1 MRSFRSVTVPPV
13 QPRTS
18 RWLLTL
24 LAAAFLVDVLL
35 SVGNGRSALGALPGA
50 GLMALCALLGAQK
63 PTQGVLAG
71 SVVLVMSTALIR
83 LSHTKPASI
92 SLNDIMLT
100 EVAAGVALV
109 VLVVWRTRPWTAG
122 FCTAALVAATLLAT
136 FFRTNKWSSLSELRN
151 LQIGLLI
158 LIGSIVIGVYLRGVS
173 GRRTE
178 TELGGLVRRQ
188 WPLVAALALIF
199 FLDLRLGQAPS
210 QIFALGGAVVASVCA
225 FFAPRAPVTLT
236 LIATIGIAMAPFALY
251 LTGGILPGRSGE
263 DALVFTEVAA
273 SMALIAYNIRWAP
286 RWPAIFSSAALAL
299 ATFLA
304 LKFRS
309 LLDNSSTDRGDQ
321 FGLFLAFLLVVAVA
335 TGMYFRSRDR
345 ERTQS
350 VRSAVTGAQQSE
362 RLALARELHDVVA
375 HHVTGIVVQA
385 QAAKLVSDK
394 DPQIAVQALAK
405 IETSGVEALKA
416 MRFLVASMRGA
427 KPAGT
432 SEATEQATTDLNAD
446 LTAVVE
452 HFSGPPVRL
461 NLDVPQ
467 VVPQEVGR
475 SVLRLVQ
482 ESLTNVGKHA
492 LGATAVLVE
501 VTTTTSEIHVR
512 VADNGT
518 GRRQD
523 PVGGSGGYGLVGMR
537 ERVELLGGR
546 FAAGPADPVGWQ
558 VDAWLPVEEEGPRDD
573 PRTDR

>member
-1 MRSFRSVTVPPV
+1 MTVPPV

-35 SVGNGRSALGALPGA
+35 SVYAGRTALGALPGA
-50 GLMALCALLGAQK
+50 ALTGLCALLGAQK
-63 PTQGVLAG
+63 PAQGAVGG
-71 SVVLVMSTALIR
+71 SAVLVMSTVYIR
-83 LSHTKPASI
+83 LSGTSPDSI
-92 SLNDIMLT
+92 SLNDILLT
-100 EVAAGVALV
+100 EVASGVALV
-109 VLVVWRTRPWTAG
+109 VLVIWRTRPLIAAFSTASLVG
-122 FCTAALVAATLLAT
+122 AALFAT
-136 FFRTNKWSSLSELRN
+136 FLRTGTSSSFSELRT
-151 LQIGLLI
+151 LQLGALI
-158 LIGSIVIGVYLRGVS
+158 LVGSIVIGVYLRGVS

-178 TELGGLVRRQ
+178 TELGSLVRRQ
-188 WPLVAALALIF
+188 WPLAAALALMF
-199 FLDLRLGQAPS
+199 FVDLRLGDAPG
-210 QIFALGGAVVASVCA
+210 QIFALGGAVIAAVCA
-225 FFAPRAPVTLT
+225 FFGPRAPVTLS
-236 LIATIGIAMAPFALY
+236 LIATIGIALSPFALY
-251 LTGGILPGRSGE
+251 LSTGLLPSRTSYE
-263 DALVFTEVAA
+263 PLVVTEVAA
-273 SMALIAYNIRWAP
+273 AMSLIAFTVRWAP
-286 RWPAIFSSAALAL
+286 RWPAVFSSSALAV

-304 LKFRS
+304 LKLRGF
-309 LLDNSSTDRGDQ
+309 LYANSNDRGDQ
-321 FGLFLAFLLVVAVA
+321 LGLFLAFLLVVAVA

-432 SEATEQATTDLNAD
+432 SAATEQATTDLTAD

-492 LGATAVLVE
+492 LGATAVIVE
-501 VTTTTSEIHVR
+501 VTTSLSEIHVR

-518 GRRQD
+518 GRRQN

>member
-1 MRSFRSVTVPPV
+1 M
-13 QPRTS
+13 
-18 RWLLTL
+18 
-24 LAAAFLVDVLL
+24 
-35 SVGNGRSALGALPGA
+35 LG
-50 GLMALCALLGAQK
+50 LCALLGAQK
-63 PTQGVLAG
+63 PTLGAWAG
-71 SVVLVMSTALIR
+71 SAVLLVSTAVIR
-83 LSHTKPASI
+83 LSDTRPESI
-92 SLNDIMLT
+92 SLNDLLLT

-109 VLVVWRTRPWTAG
+109 VLVVWRTRPFTATLS
-122 FCTAALVAATLLAT
+122 TASLVVAALLAT
-136 FFRTNKWSSLSELRN
+136 FFRTGSWSLSEVRTIQL
-151 LQIGLLI
+151 GLLI
-158 LIGSIVIGVYLRGVS
+158 LIGSVVIGVYLRGVS
-173 GRRTE
+173 GKRTE
-178 TELGGLVRRQ
+178 TELGALVRRQ
-188 WPLVAALALIF
+188 WPLAAALALIF
-199 FLDLRLGQAPS
+199 FLDLRLGEAPN
-210 QIFALGGAVVASVCA
+210 QIFALGGAMVASVCA

-236 LIATIGIAMAPFALY
+236 LVATIGIALAPFALY
-251 LTGGILPGRSGE
+251 LSGGILPNRSGQ

-273 SMALIAYNIRWAP
+273 AMALIAYDVRWAP
-286 RWPAIFSSAALAL
+286 RWPAILSSAALAL

-304 LKFRS
+304 LELRS
-309 LLDNSSTDRGDQ
+309 LLDSSASNRGDQ
-321 FGLFLAFLLVVAVA
+321 FGLFLAFLLVIAVA

-345 ERTQS
+345 ERNQS
-350 VRSAVTGAQQSE
+350 IRSAVTGAQQSE

-385 QAAKLVSDK
+385 QAAKLVSDR
-394 DPQIAVQALAK
+394 DPRIAVQALDK

-432 SEATEQATTDLNAD
+432 SEATEQATTDLTAD
-446 LTAVVE
+446 LTAVIE
-452 HFSGPPVRL
+452 NFSGPPVKL

-467 VVPQEVGR
+467 IVPQEVGR

-492 LGATAVLVE
+492 LDATSVSVE
-501 VTTTTSEIHVR
+501 VITSDSEIHVR

-558 VDAWLPVEEEGPRDD
+558 VDAWLPVEEEEEA
-573 PRTDR
+573 T

>member
-1 MRSFRSVTVPPV
+1 MTVPPV

-24 LAAAFLVDVLL
+24 LAAAFLADVLL
-35 SVGNGRSALGALPGA
+35 SVYSGRIALGALPGA
-50 GLMALCALLGAQK
+50 ALMGLCALLGAQK
-63 PTQGVLAG
+63 PLQGALAG
-71 SVVLVMSTALIR
+71 AAVLGMSTVFIGL
-83 LSHTKPASI
+83 TGTEPESI
-92 SLNDIMLT
+92 SLNDILLT
-100 EVAAGVALV
+100 EVASGVALV
-109 VLVVWRTRPWTAG
+109 VLVVWRTRPLIAAVS
-122 FCTAALVAATLLAT
+122 TAALVGSALLAT
-136 FFRTNKWSSLSELRN
+136 FYRTGHWSSLSELRT
-151 LQIGLLI
+151 LQLGLLI
-158 LIGSIVIGVYLRGVS
+158 LVGSIVIGVYLRGVS
-173 GRRTE
+173 SRRTE
-178 TELGGLVRRQ
+178 TELGTLIRRQ
-188 WPLVAALALIF
+188 WPLAAALALLF
-199 FLDLRLGQAPS
+199 FIDLRLGGATN
-210 QIFALGGAVVASVCA
+210 QIFALGGALIASVCA
-225 FFAPRAPVTLT
+225 FFAPRAPVTMT
-236 LIATIGIAMAPFALY
+236 LIATTGIALSPFAVY
-251 LTGGILPGRSGE
+251 LSSSLLSARSGNE
-263 DALVFTEVAA
+263 ALVVTEVAA
-273 SMALIAYNIRWAP
+273 AMALIAYNIRWAA
-286 RWPAIFSSAALAL
+286 RTPAIFSSAALAL

-304 LKFRS
+304 LKIRTF
-309 LLDNSSTDRGDQ
+309 LYGSSTDRGDQ
-321 FGLFLAFLLVVAVA
+321 FGLILSVLLVVAVA

-385 QAAKLVSDK
+385 QAAKLVSDR

-432 SEATEQATTDLNAD
+432 SEATEQATTNLAAD
-446 LTAVVE
+446 LHAVVE
-452 HFSGPPVRL
+452 NFSGPPVQL
-461 NLDVPQ
+461 TLDVPDA
-467 VVPQEVGR
+467 VPQEVGR
-475 SVLRLVQ
+475 SILRLAQ

-492 LGATAVLVE
+492 LGATVVQVAVTRS
-501 VTTTTSEIHVR
+501 TTDLHVR